1 MRRCPVCN
9 GECGEILH
17 HQSLVV
23 MDDYPLPPAFDVVLC
38 SDCGMAFNRSTATQQ
53 DYDAFYTN
61 FSVHQNPAESAEGDI
76 PVWEVSRLKN
86 LADIAADCARS
97 KDSPILDVGCSSG
110 GLLADLAARGFS
122 RLTGVDPSPVC
133 VDHVRSKGIEAWQGG
148 AEAVPSSAN
157 RFGLITLTGVL
168 EHIEDVRAAVASL
181 VRLCG
186 PGGRILLEVPD
197 AIRYAE
203 FLHSPFQD
211 FNTEHI
217 NHFSCESLS
226 NLMRQFGFTLF
237 RQESI
242 EITGPSGLPLPTLLA
257 VFEQV
262 QEQPLNGP
270 WAINPAFRKS
280 LQGYVDGSR
289 DLIAQ
294 LNRQILDLLAASP
307 EIIIWGTGQLAM
319 KLLSDTAL
327 ADAKIVAFVDANP
340 VHANRTI
347 RGIPIL
353 PPSQVPGGNLPILIT
368 SLLHAGGIR
377 TLIRNLGL
385 SNPVITLQV
394 QPPASG
400 PGQR

>member
-1 MRRCPVCN
+1 
-9 GECGEILH
+9 
-17 HQSLVV
+17 

-38 SDCGMAFNRSTATQQ
+38 SDCGMAFNRSAATQR
-53 DYDAFYTN
+53 DYDIFYTK
-61 FSVHQNPAESAEGDI
+61 FSVHQNPAESADGDI

-86 LADIAADCARS
+86 LAEIAAACARS

-133 VDHVRSKGIEAWQGG
+133 VDHVRSKGIDAWQGG
-148 AEAVPSSAN
+148 AEAVPSSADA
-157 RFGLITLTGVL
+157 FGLITLTGVL
-168 EHIEDVRAAVASL
+168 EHIEDVRAAIASL
-181 VRLCG
+181 VRVCA

-242 EITGPSGLPLPTLLA
+242 EISGPSGLPLPTLLT
-257 VFEQV
+257 VFERI
-262 QEQPLNGP
+262 QEEPLGGP
-270 WAINPAFRKS
+270 WIINPAFRES
-280 LQGYVDGSR
+280 LQRYVKGSR
-289 DLIAQ
+289 DLIAH
-294 LNRQILDLLAASP
+294 LNQQILDLLSSSP
-307 EIIIWGTGQLAM
+307 EIIVWGTGQLAM

-327 ADAKIVAFVDANP
+327 ADAKIAAFIDANP
-340 VHANRTI
+340 VHANRTV

-353 PPSQVPGGNLPILIT
+353 PPSGCRDRNLPILIT
-368 SLLHAGGIR
+368 SLLHAEGIR
-377 TLIRNLGL
+377 ATIRSLGL
-385 SNPVITLQV
+385 RNPVVSLHLPPTSAV
-394 QPPASG
+394 FQPAGS
-400 PGQR
+400 